1 MTELVLAALF
11 LPLSHFGISSSSLRA
26 RLAGALGERAYQG
39 LYSLV
44 SVAAFAWLIIA
55 YRHSPSVLLWVAP
68 AIVKLAALVVV
79 LLAFVLVVVGVTTP
93 NPTTVGSEALFDRP
107 DPVRGILRVT
117 RNPFLWGTG
126 LWALAHIAATGDVAS
141 MLLFGSVGSL
151 GLLGA
156 SLLDA
161 KKARQHGAG
170 WQRFAAQ
177 TSSLPFLAIAQ
188 GRQRLALG
196 ETGLWRVL
204 LALALFAIFL
214 AAHAKLFGVSPLPA

>member
-1 MTELVLAALF
+1 MRRRDVISFLGGAAAGWPFAVRAQQLAMPVVGFLNSTSPELYTF
-11 LPLSHFGISSSSLRA
+11 N
-26 RLAGALGERAYQG
+26 
-39 LYSLV
+39 
-44 SVAAFAWLIIA
+44 VAAFRQGLQEAGFIEGQNVRIE
-55 YRHSPSVLLWVAP
+55 YRWAEGRYDQLP
-68 AIVKLAALVVV
+68 
-79 LLAFVLVVVGVTTP
+79 
-93 NPTTVGSEALFDRP
+93 
-107 DPVRGILRVT
+107 
-117 RNPFLWGTG
+117 
-126 LWALAHIAATGDVAS
+126 ALAEDLVSRQVAVIAATGDVAS

-161 KKARQHGAG
+161 KKARQYGTR

-214 AAHAKLFGVSPLPA
+214 AAHRKLFGVSPLPA